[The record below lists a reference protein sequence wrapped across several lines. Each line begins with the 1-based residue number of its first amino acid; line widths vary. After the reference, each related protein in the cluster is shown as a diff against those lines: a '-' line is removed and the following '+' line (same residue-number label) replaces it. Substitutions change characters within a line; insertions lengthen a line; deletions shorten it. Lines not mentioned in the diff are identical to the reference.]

1 MTTTAKGTPESAALR
16 GLIDRLVRA
25 DSRLPVE
32 ERAARVI
39 ADEIRAA
46 GLEPEWTEVAP
57 GRPNVTCSA
66 RLGSRPGMVTFTGHL
81 DTVHVAEGWGTDPFE
96 PTERDGRLYGL
107 GALDMKSGVAC
118 AWTAFRR
125 LLEDRGRHAALGTI
139 GFAATV
145 DEEAYGAGAK
155 ALLATPYGKSD
166 LLLLTEPFH
175 GSGPDDPIP
184 FVMPGKVLYRV
195 LVHGKTSHAL
205 CHPERGINAVD
216 DAARIVAALDR
227 LELGSHPVLG
237 RMNYSTLKIEGGY
250 QEYSV
255 VVPERCEIIIT
266 RLLAPGETRQGAV
279 AELERLVASLNLAST
294 VTVESAPPSYE
305 PFEIDPDHAAMQAFE
320 AAYRVRLGRDPS
332 LGGLLGITDANIY
345 GGEGGIPTIIFGP
358 KGQGLHEKDEY
369 VELESLA
376 PVVDI
381 LVDTTRRFFETHS

>member
-1 MTTTAKGTPESAALR
+1 MLISDALR

-39 ADEIRAA
+39 AAEIEAA

-57 GRPNVTCSA
+57 GRPNVTCSVT
-66 RLGSRPGMVTFTGHL
+66 LGPKPLLVTLTGHL
-81 DTVHVAEGWGTDPFE
+81 DTVLAADGWATDPFE

-107 GALDMKSGVAC
+107 GALDMKSGLAC
-118 AWTAFRR
+118 AWMAFRR
-125 LLEDRGRHAALGTI
+125 LLEDRDRHADLGTI

-145 DEEAYGAGAK
+145 DEEAFGTGAR
-155 ALLATPYGKSD
+155 ALLATKYGGSD
-166 LLLLTEPFH
+166 LILLTEPFH
-175 GSGPDDPIP
+175 GTEPSDAVP

-195 LVHGKTSHAL
+195 VVRGKTSHAL

-216 DAARIVAALDR
+216 DAARIVTALER
-227 LELGSHPVLG
+227 LELGTHPVLG

-255 VVPERCEIIIT
+255 VVPERCEIIVT
-266 RLLAPGETRQGAV
+266 RLLAPGETRDGAV
-279 AELERLVASLNLAST
+279 REFERLIATLGLAST
-294 VTVESAPPSYE
+294 VTVEAAPPSYE
-305 PFEIDPDHAAMQAFE
+305 PFEIDPRHPGMQAFE
-320 AAYRVRLGRDPS
+320 AAYRARMGRGPL

-345 GGEGGIPTIIFGP
+345 QGEGGIPTIIFGP

-369 VELESLA
+369 VELGSLE
-376 PVVDI
+376 PVVDV
-381 LVDTTRRFFETHS
+381 LVDTTRRFFRTPGASL